1 MLMKNVLLIIGLFLI
16 SLTSL
21 IAQQKDFVGI
31 WEGEMNMIDKELFV
45 VIKITENN
53 GEYKGTIDIPA
64 QAIVEHGISSVNW
77 KEDTMVLSVFGAE
90 YSSVLVENGEK
101 INGIWLQNGMSFPL
115 VMERKT
121 AENCFRYNRPQ
132 EPKPPF
138 AYKTED
144 VVFENKKAGINLA
157 GTLSIPEGEG
167 PFPAVI
173 LVSGSGPQNRNE
185 EIAIHKPFLVIADYL
200 TINGYAVLRY
210 DDRGV
215 GESQGNFQMA
225 TTADFTTDAL
235 SAYDYLKGRDE
246 IDAKKI
252 GVCGHS
258 EGGMVAQMMAAKL
271 KKKLAFA
278 IFLAGPGMNLDR
290 MMLLQNEMIFIKTG
304 VEDEIVDLMLN
315 VYTKVFTILQAV
327 DDPGERAA
335 QIREV
340 YAEMTAEMSE
350 KKKNEYGLNN
360 AGINASLIQYNSLW
374 FRYFISYNPEQY
386 VKKIKSPLL
395 ILNGENDVQVVC
407 KENVDNLDALLTK
420 YKHKDY
426 TIKTYPSLNH
436 LFQSSKTGMPSEY
449 ALIEETFS
457 PLVLNDI
464 VQWLDKRFKE
474 KE

>member
-1 MLMKNVLLIIGLFLI
+1 MKNLIFTIVLILCSF
-16 SLTSL
+16 STL

-31 WEGEMNMIDKELFV
+31 WEGDMNMMDKELFL
-45 VIKITENN
+45 IFRINEND
-53 GEYKGTIDIPA
+53 GKFKGTIDIPA
-64 QAIVEHGISSVNW
+64 QAIVEHAVSSIKW
-77 KEDTMVLSVFGAE
+77 KQDTIILSVFGAT
-90 YSSVLVENGEK
+90 YTAVLKNNKQGLEGT
-101 INGIWLQNGMSFPL
+101 WLQNGRNFPL

-121 AENCFRYNRPQ
+121 EENCFRYNRPQ

-144 VVFENKKAGINLA
+144 VVFENKKVGINLA
-157 GTLSIPEGEG
+157 GTISIPEGEG

-173 LVSGSGPQNRNE
+173 LVSGSGAQNRNQ
-185 EIAIHKPFLVIADYL
+185 EIAMHKPFLVIADYL
-200 TINGYAVLRY
+200 TTNGYAVLRY
-210 DDRGV
+210 DDRGF

-225 TTADFTTDAL
+225 TTADFTTDAI
-235 SAYDYLKGRDE
+235 SAYDYLKGRDD
-246 IDAKKI
+246 IDKKKI

-278 IFLAGPGMNLDR
+278 IFLAAPGMNLDR

-315 VYTKVFTILQAV
+315 IYTKVFTILQAV
-327 DDPGERAA
+327 DDPAESAI

-340 YAEMTAEMSE
+340 YEDMTAEMSE

-374 FRYFISYNPEQY
+374 FRYFISFKPEQY

-474 KE
+474 TE